1 MPIFVEL
8 PDEITYTGSDFYDSK
23 ELRNEVVEAIT
34 RAFDENAAKDKEM
47 IQDFIDSLK
56 FKNSYTPASEKKE
69 GEGTGEEPTIE
80 EYPEEDEPTSIAREL
95 GYKGGRSFDEFDKY
109 STI

>member
-1 MPIFVEL
+1 MVQ
-8 PDEITYTGSDFYDSK
+8 
-23 ELRNEVVEAIT
+23 EVIEAIT
-34 RAFDENAAKDKEM
+34 RAFDETTARDKELVT
-47 IQDFIDSLK
+47 DFIDSLK
-56 FKNSYTPASEKKE
+56 YKNSFSPASEKKE
-69 GEGTGEEPTIE
+69 GEGTGEEPTID